1 MIKLAMI
8 AIQSKLK
15 DSKLKSKMVL
25 QVHDELVFDV
35 LKEEVDDMKTLI
47 LNCMQHAMVL
57 PNDVPIVA
65 EVGIGE
71 NWLVAH

>member
-1 MIKLAMI
+1 MISIQKKLNA
-8 AIQSKLK
+8 SN
-15 DSKLKSKMVL
+15 LKSKMVL

-35 LKEEVDDMKTLI
+35 LKEEVDDMKELI
-47 LNCMQHAMVL
+47 LSCMQSAMVL
-57 PNDVPIVA
+57 PNNVPIVA